1 MTNAT
6 RIIAVKFSKGIKGF
20 TLIELMVAVAILMIS
35 MTAILHATIHYH
47 RINIENAM
55 RNESMRVVEAQVEEL
70 RGLQFTQLVPGGP
83 YTPADLPTPRAHPT
97 RRIRNI
103 DVTYTVNWTIQSISA
118 NSVAVRVNTTWG
130 YRGITHRHSA
140 STIISTE
147 V

>member
-1 MTNAT
+1 M
-6 RIIAVKFSKGIKGF
+6 RIIVVKFSKQAKGF

-55 RNESMRVVEAQVEEL
+55 RNEAMRVVEAQMEEL
-70 RGLQFTQLVPGGP
+70 RNRQFTDPSLAPGGP
-83 YTPADLPTPRAHPT
+83 YTPASQPKRT
-97 RRIRNI
+97 IRNLK
-103 DVTYTVNWTIQSISA
+103 DFEYTVNWTVESISS
-118 NSVAVRVNTTWG
+118 NSVAVRVNATWD

-140 STIISTE
+140 STIISME

>member
-1 MTNAT
+1 M
-6 RIIAVKFSKGIKGF
+6 KFSKQAKGF

-55 RNESMRVVEAQVEEL
+55 RNESMRVVEAQMEEL
-70 RGLQFTQLVPGGP
+70 RGLQFAQLVPGGP
-83 YTPADLPTPRAHPT
+83 YTPASQPT

-103 DVTYTVNWTIQSISA
+103 NVTYHVNWTIESISS
-118 NSVAVRVNTTWG
+118 NSVAIRVNATWD
-130 YRGITHRHSA
+130 YRGITHRHNA